1 MIINIDTNLL
11 KYVIVFVIIHY
22 IVSKIDK
29 NNIPGNNPIFFTSI
43 IFSIFYLLDKS
54 SNLLETFV
62 DTVPTTNDLI
72 DNLIIKSQTTPRSII
87 TPTATDL
94 INNLIIAKSATDT
107 PIVTTPVETTPIETT
122 PIETTPIE
130 TTPIET
136 TPIVTTPIETT
147 PIVTTP
153 IVTTPIETT
162 PIETTPIETI
172 QPPQKAQI
180 NNAVLQSL
188 FTSGNI
194 PKIDDTKNVVAA
206 QESGDMTVAALKN
219 RSDIISDT
227 VKSNNA
233 IGCNCED
240 IADKAISK
248 FLSNRR
254 LLDNRGMLHYADAY
268 LGDMGYSQLRFENYI
283 PLGSQGNGVYD
294 SWDLSQYAIINSD
307 RWKPTIENTNKCRVD
322 KLNVP
327 QPIDSKAPLNLM
339 NWDYATKVLGPDNIN
354 TRYINERLN
363 A

>member
-107 PIVTTPVETTPIETT
+107 PIVTTPV
-122 PIETTPIE
+122 
-130 TTPIET
+130 
-136 TPIVTTPIETT
+136 
-147 PIVTTP
+147 
-153 IVTTPIETT
+153 ETT